1 MGSDETKSIQSMEWV
16 EVATE
21 EQVRA
26 RCRELAKERDQLS
39 EELGGVKREN
49 RTLRIALTE
58 SDVAR
63 TKLITERDHAKQ
75 DWQTAHGELVLLR
88 TQLDEANAGLDAA
101 NIQHDHL
108 NDELA
113 QARAAVKETIDAL
126 CNHEAAIGVLRA
138 YVIVGLHNQMPVEKL
153 LAMPYMEGPIL

>member
-39 EELGGVKREN
+39 EELGGVRQALKLAEDRDKQSWTDAHKDTIAMRDELT
-49 RTLRIALTE
+49 RLRFQA
-58 SDVAR
+58 
-63 TKLITERDHAKQ
+63 
-75 DWQTAHGELVLLR
+75 
-88 TQLDEANAGLDAA
+88 
-101 NIQHDHL
+101 DHL

-153 LAMPYMEGPIL
+153 LAMPYMEGPIQ